1 MLSLLEHCHGE
12 NWKSPTRSFGRSGK
26 AKRTF
31 RETKKN
37 VFVKPN
43 EQRRACSNIVM
54 ARIGNRQHGAL
65 GEVERQNAL
74 FEERENNQELKQILP
89 MKPNGKNICAA
100 LKQVRKRVADTNGIV
115 YAPKECHFEGN
126 CNGTCPACEAEVRY
140 LEHQLNLL
148 RKAGKAVTVMG
159 VALGM
164 TLTTGCK
171 QGNTPKALQE
181 TQDSV
186 KASENQITTG
196 LVIPKERTTCSE
208 TDSVSEDSIGEII
221 RTGELG

>member
-1 MLSLLEHCHGE
+1 MSSLLEHCHGE
-12 NWKSPTRSFGRSGK
+12 NWKSPTRSFERSGK

-37 VFVKPN
+37 
-43 EQRRACSNIVM
+43 
-54 ARIGNRQHGAL
+54 
-65 GEVERQNAL
+65 
-74 FEERENNQELKQILP
+74 QELKHIRP

-164 TLTTGCK
+164 TLATGCK
-171 QGNTPKALQE
+171 QGNSPKALQE
-181 TQDSV
+181 TQDSIQ
-186 KASENQITTG
+186 ASENQMTPG
-196 LVIPKERTTCSE
+196 LVVPKERTTCSE
-208 TDSVSEDSIGEII
+208 TDSVYEDVSGMISPDTTSDKQGQKNTK
-221 RTGELG
+221 RKRKLRMVTKFVPPSNK

>member
-1 MLSLLEHCHGE
+1 
-12 NWKSPTRSFGRSGK
+12 
-26 AKRTF
+26 
-31 RETKKN
+31 
-37 VFVKPN
+37 
-43 EQRRACSNIVM
+43 M

-74 FEERENNQELKQILP
+74 FEEREKRQELKHILH
-89 MKPNGKNICAA
+89 MKPNGKSICAA

-164 TLTTGCK
+164 AFTTGCK
-171 QGNTPKALQE
+171 QGNSPKALQE

-186 KASENQITTG
+186 QASECQDT
-196 LVIPKERTTCSE
+196 KEFLPEEIRNRSE
-208 TDSVSEDSIGEII
+208 TDSVSEDSTGEII

>member
-1 MLSLLEHCHGE
+1 
-12 NWKSPTRSFGRSGK
+12 
-26 AKRTF
+26 
-31 RETKKN
+31 
-37 VFVKPN
+37 
-43 EQRRACSNIVM
+43 
-54 ARIGNRQHGAL
+54 
-65 GEVERQNAL
+65 
-74 FEERENNQELKQILP
+74 

-164 TLTTGCK
+164 TLVMGCK
-171 QGNTPKALQE
+171 QGNSPKALQE

-186 KASENQITTG
+186 QPREYQVTTG
-196 LVIPKERTTCSE
+196 MVIPKERSTCSE
-208 TDSVSEDSIGEII
+208 TDSVSEDSTGEII

>member
-1 MLSLLEHCHGE
+1 MIGVAH
-12 NWKSPTRSFGRSGK
+12 NM
-26 AKRTF
+26 
-31 RETKKN
+31 N

-54 ARIGNRQHGAL
+54 ARIGNRRHGAL
-65 GEVERQNAL
+65 SEVERQNAL
-74 FEERENNQELKQILP
+74 FEGREKSQELKHILP

-115 YAPKECHFEGN
+115 YAPKECHFEGD

-148 RKAGKAVTVMG
+148 RMAGKAVTVMG

-164 TLTTGCK
+164 TLVTGCK
-171 QGNTPKALQE
+171 QGNSPKALQE